1 MMFPRAIV
9 LAGGAST
16 RFGSDKAL
24 ANVAGRT
31 LTALCVSRL
40 LEVFKQVFVVAKQ
53 PGQLDVRA
61 GERVRLIHDGFADYA
76 SLVGLF
82 EGLRRSD
89 RTLNYVT
96 GCDMPGV
103 VPELIELQYRLARGT
118 DCALRCDQ
126 AGRAQ
131 PFGGFYSKKALP
143 VLERFVREKHFKMA
157 DVLAELDVRTI
168 PFDTVASL
176 DPDLRSFW
184 NVNTP
189 ADLDRILTLLDR

>member
-9 LAGGAST
+9 LAGGASA

-24 ANVAGRT
+24 ADVGGRT

-40 LEVFKQVFVVAKQ
+40 LEVFRKVLVVAKQ
-53 PGQLDVRA
+53 PGQLDIRA
-61 GERVRLIHDGFADYA
+61 GERVRLIHDGFAEYA
-76 SLVGLF
+76 ALLGLF

-103 VPELIELQYRLARGT
+103 VPELIALQYRLVRGS
-118 DCALRCDQ
+118 DCALPCDQ

-143 VLERFVREKHFKMA
+143 TLERFVREKHFKMA
-157 DVLAELDVRTI
+157 DVLSELDVRI
-168 PFDTVASL
+168 VPFETMARL

-189 ADLDRILTLLDR
+189 ADLAGLLLLDR

>member
-1 MMFPRAIV
+1 MVFPRAIV
-9 LAGGAST
+9 LAGGASA

-24 ANVAGRT
+24 ADAGGRT

-53 PGQLDVRA
+53 PGQLDIRT
-61 GERVRLIHDGFADYA
+61 GERVRLIHDGFAEYA
-76 SLVGLF
+76 ALLGLF

-103 VPELIELQYRLARGT
+103 VPELIALQYRLVRGS

-143 VLERFVREKHFKMA
+143 TLERFVREKHFKMA
-157 DVLAELDVRTI
+157 DVLSELDVRI
-168 PFDTVASL
+168 VPFETMARL

-189 ADLDRILTLLDR
+189 ADLAGLLLLDR